1 MKPATIPNPVSLR
14 ALKTDHLG
22 QQLWHDA
29 PFEQGTRNAG
39 NEAVQEVRNAAL
51 ALAAQLNLI
60 REGRK
65 EPDESL
71 REPRQK

>member
-39 NEAVQEVRNAAL
+39 
-51 ALAAQLNLI
+51 
-60 REGRK
+60 K
-65 EPDESL
+65 EKADHETKWAIVSVASNSSARSFTRFQPQS
-71 REPRQK
+71 